1 MDKVKVA
8 LIGAGQRG
16 KDVYGEYALEYP
28 QHIKFVAVAEP
39 NKLKREEFSRKH
51 NIPPE
56 HQFESWEDLLQLDK
70 FCDAIIIAT
79 PDNMHYKPAKLTLE
93 KGYHLLLEKPMS
105 NNPMEIMEL
114 GRIAKEKNN
123 VFMICHVLRYTPFFS
138 TIKNIIDSGEIGE
151 VESIQHNENIGYFHF
166 AHSFVRGNWR
176 NSDQSSPLILQ
187 KSCHDMDIL
196 LWLTNADCTKIASFG
211 HLSYF
216 NSKNK
221 PKNAAD
227 RCINCSVEEEC
238 PYSAKKIYYNS
249 IGKWP
254 TTVISE
260 IQNEDAIK
268 KAVAEGPYGRC
279 VFSCDNNVMDHQ
291 ATILEF
297 SNGITA
303 TFHLSAFSNKVH
315 RTIRVMGTK
324 GEIIGDDSKNEIE
337 YQIFGSNKKTI
348 INPKMVAGGH
358 GGGDTGIMN
367 DFISLILSNE
377 GDALTSAEK
386 SVQSHMM
393 AFAAEESRTNNI
405 VVDIQEYCNRF

>member
-1 MDKVKVA
+1 
-8 LIGAGQRG
+8 
-16 KDVYGEYALEYP
+16 
-28 QHIKFVAVAEP
+28 
-39 NKLKREEFSRKH
+39 
-51 NIPPE
+51 
-56 HQFESWEDLLQLDK
+56 
-70 FCDAIIIAT
+70 
-79 PDNMHYKPAKLTLE
+79 MHYKPAKLTLE